1 MKLEDVKILIGDD
14 SILAR
19 KQLKDV
25 VSSYGI
31 CNIIE
36 ASNGQEVI
44 DLYKEH
50 MPDMVFL
57 DIVMPVKDG
66 HSAIAEIMEVN
77 PNADIVIVS
86 SVGTQAQLRQA
97 IQLGAKDFIQKPLNV
112 RQIESI
118 LKSRFEGR
126 E

>member
-25 VSSYGI
+25 VSSFGI